1 MTRRPA
7 RRYVYLLRIWEE
19 RGEHP
24 PTTLYRY
31 SLEDPHSHDRRG
43 FGDLEHLIAFLNS
56 LTEPEAEPPPSEPEP
71 SG

>member
-7 RRYVYLLRIWEE
+7 RRYVFLLRIWEE
-19 RGEHP
+19 RGERP

-43 FGDLEHLIAFLNS
+43 FGDLEHLIAFLNT
-56 LTEPEAEPPPSEPEP
+56 LTEPEASPAGEQEPP
-71 SG
+71 G